1 MLLYV
6 ACERLLCRGPSGLVV
21 SASDLYSEGPGF
33 ESQNFSVDLI
43 SLSQWLDRIGGFANN
58 ITQTT

>member
-43 SLSQWLDRIGGFANN
+43 SLSLSTSLTIKEQAY
-58 ITQTT
+58 